1 MADAGG
7 GFAAFLLVLAFR
19 KARPSAWTGL
29 ALGLYRLA
37 LNLGFDIAILVPFTK
52 TPIVTYLYDI
62 GLRYLDRHAGQAK
75 REPGS
80 QRGERIALL
89 RSRIGN

>member
-1 MADAGG
+1 MD
-7 GFAAFLLVLAFR
+7 R
-19 KARPSAWTGL
+19 ARAWPLSAC
-29 ALGLYRLA
+29 AEF
-37 LNLGFDIAILVPFTK
+37 GFDIAILVPFTK

-62 GLRYLDRHAGQAK
+62 GLRYLDRHAGEAK

-89 RSRIGN
+89 RSRIGFAFPG